1 MSGKEYIEL
10 KEALLSLNLMST
22 PKGYN
27 YTLQSTYRYSELTK
41 CLLTTNWL
49 YKWKNNGHKYE
60 EMLKINNIVEGIQY
74 ISKEM
79 QNYVDKN

>member
-1 MSGKEYIEL
+1 MSGKEYVEI
-10 KEALLSLNLMST
+10 KEALLSLNMMSV
-22 PKGYN
+22 PQGYN
-27 YTLQSTYRYSELTK
+27 YTLQTTYRYSELTK

-49 YKWKNNGHKYE
+49 YKWKNNGYKYE
-60 EMLKINNIVEGIQY
+60 EMVKIKNIVEGIKY